1 MNINKP
7 LSHKIKTNDINYIE
21 IYEMKNKNINK
32 IKNKKMNKTN
42 QKIEEIEEEEIIENY
57 PYEYY
62 EEEEVIND
70 KINEEEQNVMSN
82 KENIIKET
90 EPQPEP
96 DQKINTKISKNESK
110 NDEDVIDFDDE
121 NIENANK
128 IEKEKEKE
136 IKTSENFEIEDKDNQ
151 LDNIIKEKDNKS
163 NEQIINEKENNFNNK
178 FFENQSDKNDKEK
191 INRQNLMNYSLDQE
205 EIIDILNLNRENKK
219 LELNSYNQ
227 DIKNILLNKINAKKL
242 LEDIYEKEK
251 KFKNAYVEYYSK
263 LTETINNNYFQK
275 IIENPINDIQNNKEN
290 SSVNKDYLIHQQT
303 NTINDINIFCLNNNN
318 NNNNY
323 LNFNEQKAELYG
335 ANNPKNL
342 NDNNNNGVN
351 FKNNKNELFIF
362 NTKNKK
368 TNSAYEEYKKSK
380 IKKSA
385 ENDKNIIHNEYIRH
399 PTIILSIRK
408 FLNEFNIS
416 IQNRTS
422 DEYNKNPLLN
432 YELYIDILNDLYYID
447 QNKLPQI
454 YFINTSIYKQI
465 WNFLIGLNNNIRQT
479 NNSEDFCL
487 DSNTL
492 LIFLLILNGF
502 FNNKKIISELEIELS
517 WLNFEN
523 FEIIIMNTEYI
534 DEKFGEIIDI
544 RKKNILMKSNF
555 SNNLFIINNIQK
567 KYESENNSKGPE
579 EILSDYFNSYT
590 NNLNVNNNL
599 IENHNNAKM
608 EKIQN
613 NSANKFIE
621 NNNQK
626 KKINNN
632 NNINKQLYAFKPRNV
647 SNIKKKDKN
656 IDKSTTLKKN
666 NKSLN
671 SLQRYKAIDMKEYS
685 SDNINSEL
693 SKEKNNKR
701 NINKKKFLNKIK
713 YNELY
718 TLTKNKDEISDIH
731 INNFIS
737 NNPIKKKSSS
747 KNISNNTSIKGKS
760 GNYSNKVKQNRTDL
774 KKLFK
779 NNEYKDGTINER
791 YEQIKRQ
798 RNENSKSKGIKTQIN
813 YEEYTNLD
821 KFKDKNEQ
829 NQKHKYQFRKHSAQ
843 KKNTIFCNFKIGDKE
858 YVLEHNKDE
867 NIEIEI
873 MQFIQK
879 NNITGISAKSILEK
893 IKINQKNN
901 SSEVK

>member
-7 LSHKIKTNDINYIE
+7 LSHKIKSNDISYIE
-21 IYEMKNKNINK
+21 ILEMKNININE
-32 IKNKKMNKTN
+32 IKNKKMNKSS
-42 QKIEEIEEEEIIENY
+42 QKIEEIEEDEIIENY

-62 EEEEVIND
+62 EEEEIIND
-70 KINEEEQNVMSN
+70 KINEIKQNTISS
-82 KENIIKET
+82 KENIISKI
-90 EPQPEP
+90 EPQPE
-96 DQKINTKISKNESK
+96 DVQKINTKISKNESK

-121 NIENANK
+121 NNDNTNK
-128 IEKEKEKE
+128 IEKVKE
-136 IKTSENFEIEDKDNQ
+136 IKTSENFEIEDKNNQ

-163 NEQIINEKENNFNNK
+163 NDQIINEKENDFNNK
-178 FFENQSDKNDKEK
+178 IIENQSDKNDKEK
-191 INRQNLMNYSLDQE
+191 VNKQNLINYSLDQE
-205 EIIDILNLNRENKK
+205 EIMDILNLNRENKK
-219 LELNSYNQ
+219 LEFNNYNE

-251 KFKNAYVEYYSK
+251 KFKNAYAEYYSK

-275 IIENPINDIQNNKEN
+275 IIENSINDIQNNKESN
-290 SSVNKDYLIHQQT
+290 SVNKDYLIHQQT

-323 LNFNEQKAELYG
+323 LNFNGQKAELYG
-335 ANNPKNL
+335 ENNHKNF
-342 NDNNNNGVN
+342 NDNNNNELN
-351 FKNNKNELFIF
+351 FKNNKNELLIF
-362 NTKNKK
+362 NTQNKK

-380 IKKSA
+380 IKKNTQ
-385 ENDKNIIHNEYIRH
+385 NDKNIIHNEYIRH

-408 FLNEFNIS
+408 FLNEYNIS

-465 WNFLIGLNNNIRQT
+465 WNFLIGINNNRQT

-487 DSNTL
+487 DSNKL

-502 FNNKKIISELEIELS
+502 FNNKKIINELEIELS

-567 KYESENNSKGPE
+567 KYESENHSKGPE
-579 EILSDYFNSYT
+579 EILSDYFNSYE
-590 NNLNVNNNL
+590 NNLNVNNNI
-599 IENHNNAKM
+599 IESNHNNANIG
-608 EKIQN
+608 KIQN

-632 NNINKQLYAFKPRNV
+632 NNKQLYAFKPRNI

-656 IDKSTTLKKN
+656 IDKSTKLKKN

-671 SLQRYKAIDMKEYS
+671 SLQRYKAIDIKEYS

-693 SKEKNNKR
+693 SNGKNNKR
-701 NINKKKFLNKIK
+701 NINKKKFFNQIK

-718 TLTKNKDEISDIH
+718 TLTKNKEEISDIH
-731 INNFIS
+731 IHNFIS

-747 KNISNNTSIKGKS
+747 KNISNNTFIKGKS
-760 GNYSNKVKQNRTDL
+760 GNYINKVKQNRTDL

-798 RNENSKSKGIKTQIN
+798 RNENSKSKRIKTQIN

-843 KKNTIFCNFKIGDKE
+843 KKNTIFYNFKIEDKE

-893 IKINQKNN
+893 IKVNQKNS